1 MSGIWIIAENHG
13 ATLELLNIGRQLAEK
28 MNTGISVFLPTVRER
43 ASEYLAFGA
52 REVVILAPLLE
63 DAPFDSF
70 IPLIADEAKIKDP
83 DLILISLTARGKDL
97 AARIAA
103 RLDTGL
109 CSGCIALRFDQQRK
123 ELIMGRLV
131 YGGRALQEVICCSR
145 PAMATIA
152 PRTFDKAAPL
162 EKPLEQGVIR
172 ELAPSPVSKV
182 KVLKKKPNVQ
192 ETRDIFEARVV
203 VCIGRGVEK
212 SEHISLARELAKA
225 LDGEIGCTRPISEE
239 LRWLPESL
247 CIRLSGIKVK
257 PDLYLSLGVSGQ
269 IQHVIGIRNAKVIA
283 AVNKEEN
290 APIFRVADL
299 GIVADLYEIVPKII
313 AELKR

>member
-13 ATLELLNIGRQLAEK
+13 EALELMNIGRQLAEK
-28 MNTGISVFLPTVRER
+28 MNTDISVFLPSARER
-43 ASEYLAFGA
+43 APEYMALGA
-52 REVVILAPLLE
+52 REVVLLDPLSE
-63 DAPFDSF
+63 DALFDRF

-83 DLILISLTARGKDL
+83 DLLLISSTNRGKDL

-109 CSGCIALRFDQQRK
+109 CSGCIALRFDEQRK
-123 ELIMGRLV
+123 MLVMNRLA
-131 YGGRALQEVICCSR
+131 YGGRALQEVICNSR

-162 EKPLEQGVIR
+162 EKPHEHGVIR
-172 ELAPSPVSKV
+172 ELSAPLASKM
-182 KVLKKKPNVQ
+182 KVIEKKRNVQ
-192 ETRDIFEARVV
+192 QTKEIFEARVV

-212 SEHISLARELAKA
+212 SEHIALARELADA
-225 LDGEIGCTRPISEE
+225 LGGEIGCTRPICEE
-239 LRWLPESL
+239 LHWLPESL
-247 CIRLSGIKVK
+247 CIGLSGIKVK

-283 AVNKEEN
+283 AVNKDEN
-290 APIFRVADL
+290 APIFKVADL
-299 GIVADLYEIVPKII
+299 GIVADLYEVVPKII
-313 AELKR
+313 AELKK